1 MRFDKVPAAL
11 FAALFFGALPTW
23 FLSTLEGPTR
33 FSCSGVPWRCT
44 VARWVFFEAK
54 SVTYE
59 PVKVSLDTRRRGRRG
74 GSPESRV
81 MMTLPAGTVVAVTDW
96 RGEDDSHVVATLEN
110 ARAHEATVVV
120 ERPAPL
126 LFWFAVF
133 LVVLFVGVGLFIVL
147 GNGSPRAISRGRP
160 D

>member
-1 MRFDKVPAAL
+1 MKLDRLVAAL
-11 FAALFFGALPTW
+11 FAAAFFGALPTW
-23 FLSTLEGPTR
+23 FFSTLEGPTH
-33 FSCSGVPWRCT
+33 FSCGGSPWRCT
-44 VARWVFFEAK
+44 VSRWVFFETK
-54 SVTYE
+54 SASYE
-59 PVKVSLDTRRRGRRG
+59 PVKVSLDTRRRGNRG
-74 GSPESRV
+74 GYTESRV

-110 ARAHEATVVV
+110 ARAQLNTVVV

-147 GNGSPRAISRGRP
+147 GNGSPGAISRGRP